1 MFPVEAFQST
11 VQKFTSIAHHCE
23 LRFHLTGGVT
33 SVTWGEPRMTQ
44 DIDIVVDPVRLAE
57 ILPEFIQR
65 LEESDFLFNENA
77 LTRGVA
83 EGQQFQ
89 LLDEQQLLKL
99 DLYPRELVP
108 GELGR
113 SRSVEIFAGYEIP
126 IVSLVDAA
134 VSKLFWIKGGSDK
147 SRQDLQAIL
156 RRADAAEVA
165 EIRELAANHGL
176 THVLDSVT

>member
-11 VQKFTSIAHHCE
+11 LEKFTSIAHHCQF
-23 LRFHLTGGVT
+23 RFHLTGGVT

-44 DIDIVVDPVRLAE
+44 DIDIVVDPIRLGE
-57 ILPEFIQR
+57 ILPEFVQR
-65 LEESDFLFNENA
+65 LQESDFLFNENA
-77 LTRGVA
+77 LTHAVA

-89 LLDEQQLLKL
+89 LLDEQELLKL
-99 DLYPRELVP
+99 DLYPRELVR

-113 SRSVEIFAGYEIP
+113 SRSVEIFDGCEIP

-134 VSKLFWIKGGSDK
+134 VSKLFWIDGGSEK

-156 RRADAAEVA
+156 RRADAAELA
-165 EIRELAANHGL
+165 EIRELANDHSL
-176 THVLDSVT
+176 THVLDSLT